1 MKLKCICSDLLL
13 CTGAV
18 APLGGLHPPLWEP
31 LRWKCKLK
39 DTGVKH
45 VAVVSSVVQR
55 FIQNKSQI
63 VKTTAWICSVFAAGK
78 NVSAARHCNKCFFNF
93 FFFLVFVFLCVLCI
107 SASSH
112 THGTDCVVRCCLTC
126 PCFIYLQLH
135 FYKLRACVAKDLLFL
150 IRTHLL
156 VFCLDRIFFCYSL
169 WWRLIVKPAS

>member
-1 MKLKCICSDLLL
+1 MWNMLPSCLLWFRDSFKIK
-13 CTGAV
+13 AR
-18 APLGGLHPPLWEP
+18 LWKQQ
-31 LRWKCKLK
+31 R
-39 DTGVKH
+39 GF
-45 VAVVSSVVQR
+45 VQSL
-55 FIQNKSQI
+55 QQ
-63 VKTTAWICSVFAAGK
+63 VKTYPQLVTVTSVFLIL
-78 NVSAARHCNKCFFNF
+78 
-93 FFFLVFVFLCVLCI
+93 FFLVFVFLCVLCI